1 MTRKN
6 LITEGNYLLHIVL
19 EAMGGRSEAL
29 QSLSDSVTIRRLAWF
44 LDDALKVIGRSKSK
58 NAPTRRPR
66 RKRNQSDGKVE

>member
-44 LDDALKVIGRSKSK
+44 LDDALKEIGKSK
-58 NAPTRRPR
+58 PMDAPTGGPS
-66 RKRNQSDGKVE
+66 RKRNQSGGKKK